1 MKFANKTHSLAVHIG
16 LTLGLTLGLV
26 VTSTAT
32 APAKPV
38 VKASSDKPLNADQ
51 LRIASYIMVGRM
63 PCELGAFVEVAADAK
78 SPGYFNVQ
86 TKTQR
91 FRMVPVVSATGAA
104 RLEDA
109 KAGAVW
115 LQLTNKS
122 MLMNQKLGQRLA
134 DECKSPA
141 QVAAADAMKQNPG
154 QSVLD
159 SPPAANAAA
168 ASASAPVPA
177 TPAAPAS
184 MPLPAASA
192 R

>member
-1 MKFANKTHSLAVHIG
+1 VKYANKIHSIVVHIG

-26 VTSTAT
+26 ATSTAT
-32 APAKPV
+32 VPAKPV
-38 VKASSDKPLNADQ
+38 VKVSSDKPLNTDQ
-51 LRIASYIMVGRM
+51 LNIASYIMVGRM

-86 TKTQR
+86 TRTQR
-91 FRMVPVVSATGAA
+91 FRMVPVVSVTGAA

-141 QVAAADAMKQNPG
+141 QAAAADAMKQNPG

-159 SPPAANAAA
+159 NPSAP
-168 ASASAPVPA
+168 ASAPGAVSAP
-177 TPAAPAS
+177 TPQPG
-184 MPLPAASA
+184 ASA
-192 R
+192 K

>member
-1 MKFANKTHSLAVHIG
+1 VKHANKTHSFAAHIG
-16 LTLGLTLGLV
+16 LALGLALGLV
-26 VTSTAT
+26 STSMAT
-32 APAKPV
+32 VPAKPA
-38 VKASSDKPLNADQ
+38 VKASGDKPLSADQ
-51 LRIASYIMVGRM
+51 LRIASYTTVGRM
-63 PCELGAFVEVAADAK
+63 PCELGAFVDVAADAK

-86 TKTQR
+86 TRGQR

-159 SPPAANAAA
+159 
-168 ASASAPVPA
+168 
-177 TPAAPAS
+177 TPAAPAPVPTS
-184 MPLPAASA
+184 TPGAVSAPTPQTGASA
-192 R
+192 K